1 MTLSMERVTQE
12 DGAMAEGVTA
22 TVDGITDGQVD
33 GATVE
38 EVTDGSVEGFPDGS
52 VCHGL
57 CICYII
63 TVSLSLTSH
72 AFDIPTAA
80 LFYSYEIIYFVS
92 IAVSYSISYCTVHKL
107 TGTTLRP
114 LHLQMAVLYS
124 DCYHISSIN
133 QYHYYHH

>member
-38 EVTDGSVEGFPDGS
+38 EVTDGSVEGLPNGS

-57 CICYII
+57 C
-63 TVSLSLTSH
+63 TPTSYV
-72 AFDIPTAA
+72 T
-80 LFYSYEIIYFVS
+80 
-92 IAVSYSISYCTVHKL
+92 
-107 TGTTLRP
+107 
-114 LHLQMAVLYS
+114 
-124 DCYHISSIN
+124 SS
-133 QYHYYHH
+133 